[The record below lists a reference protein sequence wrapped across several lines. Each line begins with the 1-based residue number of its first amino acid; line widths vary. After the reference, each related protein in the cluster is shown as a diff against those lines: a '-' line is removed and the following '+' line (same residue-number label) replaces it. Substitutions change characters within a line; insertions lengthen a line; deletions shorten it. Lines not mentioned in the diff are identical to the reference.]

1 MEEEK
6 VLSLIEILNMIARG
20 EEMPENIEYSGCNY
34 VWEPNVND
42 YRAIGSEEYLFT
54 NLFQTCDYN
63 LNAKVYVNK
72 QFDYND
78 IENNIENLKMI
89 WNRVSIKDSK
99 EIQNTI
105 KILKQY
111 LQDIEKW
118 ED

>member
-1 MEEEK
+1 MEEKK

-20 EEMPENIEYSGCNY
+20 EEMPKNIEYDKCDY
-34 VWEPNVND
+34 IWESNIND
-42 YRAIGSEEYLFT
+42 YREDGSENYLFT
-54 NLFQTCDYN
+54 NLFQTCDYD

-72 QFDYND
+72 QFDYSD

-89 WNRVSIKDSK
+89 YNRVSIKDSK

-111 LQDIEKW
+111 LVDIEKW
-118 ED
+118 EG